1 MIKLAHY
8 LKGYVKESILGPLFK
23 LIEACF
29 ELIVPFV
36 MADIIDV
43 GIKNSDKD
51 YIFRMGGVLVLLS
64 FLGLLCS
71 VTAQFFAA
79 RASMG
84 FGTALRRDLYHHINS
99 LSHLE
104 IDKCTTSGLITRMT
118 NDINSAQSGVN
129 LFLRLFTRSPFIVI
143 GAVIAS
149 FKINAKLAMIFL
161 LATPVLAF
169 VIFGIMNLTIPRYK
183 QAQSKLDKTS
193 LMTRE
198 ILEGARVIKAFS
210 RQSEEIEQFDDNAEE
225 LLKIQL
231 VSGRLSAIMNP
242 ATYLIVNIA
251 TAFIIWFGGK
261 TVNIGGIE
269 QGDVVALVNFMSQV
283 LLALVALANL
293 IVMMTKAQASSLR
306 ILELFGVESTVAEKN
321 SQPVEI
327 KNSENKIAFK
337 NVSFSYNKDSEVA
350 LKNISFEIKK
360 GQTIGIIG
368 ATGCGKSTLVNM
380 ISRFYD
386 ATEGE
391 VLVDG
396 VNVKDYPFEQL
407 RNKVGMVLQKAV
419 LFAGTIR
426 DNMRWADENATD
438 ETIYKALDI
447 AQAREFVDEK
457 GQGLDFEIA
466 QGGKNL
472 SGGQRQRLTIAR
484 ALTRNPEIL
493 ILDDSSSALDF
504 ATDARLRQQIA
515 KNTGDMTVIIVSQRA
530 AGIKSADNII
540 VLDDGEISGIGT
552 HKQLIENCEVY
563 REICESQGVE

>member
-8 LKGYVKESILGPLFK
+8 LKGYVVQSILGPLFK

-36 MADIIDV
+36 MANIIDV

-51 YIFRMGGVLVLLS
+51 YIFKMGGVLVLLS

-79 RASMG
+79 KASMG
-84 FGTALRRDLYHHINS
+84 FGTALRRDLYRHVNS

-143 GAVIAS
+143 GAVVAS
-149 FKINAKLAMIFL
+149 FKINAKLATIFL
-161 LATPVLAF
+161 LATPLLAL
-169 VIFGIMNLTIPRYK
+169 VIFGIMHLTIPKYK
-183 QAQSKLDKTS
+183 LAQSKLDKTS

-210 RQSEEIEQFDDNAEE
+210 RQEEEIEQFNSNAEQ

-231 VSGRLSAIMNP
+231 VSGRISAIMNP

-261 TVNIGGIE
+261 TVYIGGIE

-293 IVMMTKAQASSLR
+293 IVMMTKAQASSIR
-306 ILELFGVESTVAEKN
+306 ILELFDIKSTVAETV
-321 SQPVEI
+321 SQPI
-327 KNSENKIAFK
+327 KNAKSENKIEFK

-350 LKNISFEIKK
+350 LKNINFEVKN
-360 GQTIGIIG
+360 GQTVGIIG

-426 DNMRWADENATD
+426 DNMRWADENASD

-484 ALTRNPEIL
+484 ALTRKPEIL

-504 ATDARLRQQIA
+504 ATDAKLRQQIA
-515 KNTGDMTVIIVSQRA
+515 QNSDNMTVIIVSQRA

-540 VLDDGEISGIGT
+540 VLDDGEIVGMGT
-552 HKQLIENCEVY
+552 HQQLLKDCEVY
-563 REICESQGVE
+563 KEICESQGVE